1 MDDEQVPLFGG
12 LSRKILVVKD
22 VYGMVGSKT

>member
-12 LSRKILVVKD
+12 LSRKVFVKD
-22 VYGMVGSKT
+22 VYGMVGSTT